1 MLLKNH
7 IQDFLQFKP
16 ELQSF
21 LYRLL
26 TNKEDAEDIIQE
38 TYIKVHQ
45 NIHSFKEESS
55 FKTWVFTIALNLS
68 KNHLKKQKRWL
79 ENAQDYGAEL
89 HANNEGMWNKMQE
102 VFNDTPDRKYE
113 IKEHIAYC
121 CNCIFKTLELHQQ
134 ICLWLKEVYHFQV
147 NEIMKITGLSEGKV
161 KHAIADGRKNM
172 IRVFDNRCSFV
183 SKKGVCHQCTVLKGN
198 LNPEHN
204 AQKEVIQLKMVK
216 EGKNPDKEHLLNLR
230 FELTSTIN
238 PLDAPNS
245 ILNTYMLENSE
256 NWVAMGKEKKVFG
269 SEENKVVEGCE
280 F

>member
-1 MLLKNH
+1 MLLKDH
-7 IQDFLQFKP
+7 IQDFLQLKP

-26 TNKEDAEDIIQE
+26 TNKEDVEDIVQE
-38 TYIKVHQ
+38 TYIKAHQ
-45 NIHSFKEESS
+45 NINTFKGDST
-55 FKTWVFTIALNLS
+55 FKTWVFTIAMNLS

-89 HANNEGMWNKMQE
+89 HANNEGLWNKMRD
-102 VFNDTPDRKYE
+102 VFAQTPDKSYE

-121 CNCIFKTLELHQQ
+121 CNCIFKTLELRQQ

-147 NEIMKITGLSEGKV
+147 NEIMEITGLSEGKV

-172 IRVFDNRCSFV
+172 IRIFDYRCSFV

-198 LNPEHN
+198 LNPGHD
-204 AQKEVIQLKMVK
+204 AQKEAIQLKMIK
-216 EGKNPDKEHLLNLR
+216 EGNNPDKEHLLNLR
-230 FELTSTIN
+230 FELTSSID
-238 PLDAPNS
+238 PLSAPNS
-245 ILNTYMLENSE
+245 ILNTYMLENND
-256 NWVAMGKEKKVFG
+256 NWVAQGKQKKVFG
-269 SEENKVVEGCE
+269 ENEQKVIRGCD

>member
-1 MLLKNH
+1 MLLKTH
-7 IQDFLQFKP
+7 IQDFLQFKS

-26 TNKEDAEDIIQE
+26 TNKEDVEDIVQE
-38 TYIKVHQ
+38 TYIKVHR
-45 NIHSFKEESS
+45 NINSFKGESS

-68 KNHLKKQKRWL
+68 KNHLKKQKRWV

-89 HANNEGMWNKMQE
+89 HANDEALWSKMRD
-102 VFNDTPDRKYE
+102 VFSDTPDKTYE

-134 ICLWLKEVYHFQV
+134 ICLWLKEVYHFKV
-147 NEIMKITGLSEGKV
+147 HEIVEISGLSEGKV

-172 IRVFDNRCSFV
+172 VRIFDNRCSFV

-198 LNPEHN
+198 LNSEHN
-204 AQKEVIQLKMVK
+204 AQVEAVRLKMVK
-216 EGKNPDKEHLLNLR
+216 EGDNPDKEHLLNLR
-230 FELTSTIN
+230 FELTSTLD
-238 PLDAPNS
+238 PLNAPNS
-245 ILNTYMLENSE
+245 ILNTYMLENIE
-256 NWVAMGKEKKVFG
+256 NWVAQGKQKKVLG
-269 SEENKVVEGCE
+269 ENEQKVVHGCE